1 MTPVALRRHRVVV
14 DREEG
19 TAMGEALFAQAFA
32 EALERRAVSLAWL
45 HQRLVE
51 RGHPVSPAALSY
63 WRSGRSQPER
73 GTSRDALVE
82 IERLLRVV
90 PGSLVDRLGPS
101 RRPGPRPA
109 EKTLREMY
117 AETPGME
124 QALRALDFEGLYD
137 ELVEN
142 VRHITM
148 DVDADGRAAAVH
160 VRAVMQARRDDARRT
175 PLVVTMDDVDRRP
188 RFVPLAGC
196 SLGREVVDVASRV
209 YAAELVLDRGLAKDE
224 TCLYEL
230 TVELPE
236 PIDDTCVDHYAARR
250 LHQLLVWVRFDPTRL
265 PASIERYSQVG
276 DQEESE
282 ELELGGGTTA
292 HAMARGFGPG
302 ILGLRW
308 TW

>member
-1 MTPVALRRHRVVV
+1 MGPFACDDAVVA
-14 DREEG
+14 DREESR
-19 TAMGEALFAQAFA
+19 AMAEGAFAQAFA
-32 EALERRAVSLAWL
+32 DALERRAVSLVWL

-82 IERLLRVV
+82 IERLLHVV
-90 PGSLVDRLGPS
+90 PGALVGKLGPS

-124 QALRALDFEGLYD
+124 EALRSLDFVGLYD
-137 ELVEN
+137 ELVEI

-148 DVDADGRAAAVH
+148 DVGPDGRAGRMQ
-160 VRAVMQARRDDARRT
+160 VRAVMQARRDGARRT
-175 PLVVTMDDVDRRP
+175 PLLLTLDAGRP
-188 RFVPLAGC
+188 PEFVPVSGC
-196 SLGREVVDVASRV
+196 SLGREVVDPESGV
-209 YAAELVLDRGLAKDE
+209 YAAELLLDRGLVKDE
-224 TCLYEL
+224 TCPYEL
-230 TVELPE
+230 TVTMPE
-236 PIDDTCVDHYAARR
+236 AVEDTFLDHYAARR
-250 LHQLLVWVRFDPTRL
+250 LHSLLVWVRFDPHRL
-265 PASIERYSQVG
+265 PSHVERYTQVG
-276 DQEESE
+276 GREQSE
-282 ELELGGGTTA
+282 KLELGGGCTA

-308 TW
+308 GW